1 MIRPPDPIVEEQ
13 EMAARPNTDD
23 LLKVDNF
30 ICFALYSAGHAFT
43 RLYKPLLDPLGLT
56 YPQYLV
62 MAVLWEKEGRT
73 VGEIGEKLLLESST
87 LTPLLKR
94 LEAAGMVRRTRDR
107 DDERVVRIQLTPKG
121 AELKQKAVE
130 IPQAIGCSTNLTI
143 PEVMKLTAD
152 IKTLREK
159 LLAAQAA

>member
-1 MIRPPDPIVEEQ
+1 
-13 EMAARPNTDD
+13 MAARPTADD
-23 LLKVDNF
+23 LLKIDNF
-30 ICFALYSAGHAFT
+30 VCFALYSAGHAFT

-62 MAVLWEKEGRT
+62 MAVLWEKDGRT

-94 LEAAGMVRRTRDR
+94 LEKAGMVRRTRDQ
-107 DDERVVRIQLTPKG
+107 DDARVVRIQLTPKG
-121 AELKQKAVE
+121 AELKQKAIE
-130 IPQAIGCSTNLTI
+130 IPRAIGCSTNLTI
-143 PEVMKLTAD
+143 PEVMKLTDD
-152 IKTLREK
+152 IKALREK

>member
-1 MIRPPDPIVEEQ
+1 
-13 EMAARPNTDD
+13 MAARPTADD
-23 LLKVDNF
+23 LLKIDNF
-30 ICFALYSAGHAFT
+30 VCFALYSAGHAFT

-62 MAVLWEKEGRT
+62 MAVLWEKDGRT

-94 LEAAGMVRRTRDR
+94 LETAGMVRRTRDR

-130 IPQAIGCSTNLTI
+130 IPQAIGCSTNITI
-143 PEVMKLTAD
+143 PEVMKLTTD
-152 IKTLREK
+152 IKALREK
-159 LLAAQAA
+159 LLAAQAS

>member
-1 MIRPPDPIVEEQ
+1 MTVRPTP
-13 EMAARPNTDD
+13 DD

-43 RLYKPLLDPLGLT
+43 RLYKPLLEPLGLT

-62 MAVLWEKEGRT
+62 MAVLWEKDDRP

-94 LEAAGMVRRTRDR
+94 LETAGLVRRTRDR
-107 DDERVVRIQLTPKG
+107 DDERVVRIQLTAEG
-121 AELKQKAVE
+121 AALKQKAMG
-130 IPQAIGCSTNLTI
+130 IPQAIGCSTSLSF
-143 PEVMKLTAD
+143 PEVMKLTD
-152 IKTLREK
+152 EIKSLRKK
-159 LLAAQAA
+159 LLDAQSA

>member
-1 MIRPPDPIVEEQ
+1 MGKAPT
-13 EMAARPNTDD
+13 ADD
-23 LLKVDNF
+23 LLKIDNF

-62 MAVLWEKEGRT
+62 MAVLWEKDGRT

-94 LEAAGMVRRTRDR
+94 LETAGMLRRTRDQN
-107 DDERVVRIQLTPKG
+107 DERVVRIQLTPKG
-121 AELKQKAVE
+121 AALKQKAAE
-130 IPQAIGCSTNLTI
+130 IPQAIGCATNITVA
-143 PEVMKLTAD
+143 EVMKLTSE
-152 IKTLREK
+152 IKALREK

>member
-1 MIRPPDPIVEEQ
+1 
-13 EMAARPNTDD
+13 MAARPTADD
-23 LLKVDNF
+23 LLKIDNF
-30 ICFALYSAGHAFT
+30 VCFALYSAGHAFT

-62 MAVLWEKEGRT
+62 MAVLWEKDGRT

-94 LEAAGMVRRTRDR
+94 LETAGMVRRTRDQ

-121 AELKQKAVE
+121 AELKQKAIE

-143 PEVMKLTAD
+143 PEVMKLTDD
-152 IKTLREK
+152 IKALREK

>member
-1 MIRPPDPIVEEQ
+1 
-13 EMAARPNTDD
+13 MASRPNPDD

-62 MAVLWEKEGRT
+62 MAVLWEKDDRP

-94 LEAAGMVRRTRDR
+94 LETAGMVRRTRDR
-107 DDERVVRIQLTPKG
+107 DDERVVRIRLTPEG
-121 AELKQKAVE
+121 AALKQKALG
-130 IPQAIGCSTNLTI
+130 IPAAIGCSTSLSI
-143 PEVMKLTAD
+143 PDVVKLTGE
-152 IKTLREK
+152 IKALRKK

>member
-1 MIRPPDPIVEEQ
+1 
-13 EMAARPNTDD
+13 MAARPTADD
-23 LLKVDNF
+23 LLKIDNF
-30 ICFALYSAGHAFT
+30 VCFALYSAGHAFT

-62 MAVLWEKEGRT
+62 MAVLWEKDGRT

-94 LEAAGMVRRTRDR
+94 LETAGMVRRTRDQ

-121 AELKQKAVE
+121 AELKQKAIE

-143 PEVMKLTAD
+143 PEVMKLTND
-152 IKTLREK
+152 IKALREK

>member
-1 MIRPPDPIVEEQ
+1 
-13 EMAARPNTDD
+13 MAKAPTADD
-23 LLKVDNF
+23 LLKIDNF

-62 MAVLWEKEGRT
+62 MAVLWEKDGRT

-94 LEAAGMVRRTRDR
+94 LETAGMLRRTRDQ

-121 AELKQKAVE
+121 AALKQKAAE
-130 IPQAIGCSTNLTI
+130 IPQAIGCATNITVA
-143 PEVMKLTAD
+143 EVMKLTSE
-152 IKTLREK
+152 IKALREK

>member
-1 MIRPPDPIVEEQ
+1 
-13 EMAARPNTDD
+13 MAARPTADD
-23 LLKVDNF
+23 LLKIDNF
-30 ICFALYSAGHAFT
+30 VCFALYSAGHAFT

-62 MAVLWEKEGRT
+62 MAVLWEKDGRT

-94 LEAAGMVRRTRDR
+94 LEKAGMVRRTRDQ

-121 AELKQKAVE
+121 AELKQKAIE
-130 IPQAIGCSTNLTI
+130 IPRAIGCSTNLTI
-143 PEVMKLTAD
+143 PEVMKLTDD
-152 IKTLREK
+152 IKALREK

>member
-1 MIRPPDPIVEEQ
+1 
-13 EMAARPNTDD
+13 MASRPNPDD

-62 MAVLWEKEGRT
+62 MAVLWEKDDQP

-107 DDERVVRIQLTPKG
+107 DDERVVRIQLTPEG
-121 AELKQKAVE
+121 AALKQKALG
-130 IPQAIGCSTNLTI
+130 IPAAIGCSTSLSI
-143 PEVMKLTAD
+143 PEVVKLTGE
-152 IKTLREK
+152 IKALRKK

>member
-1 MIRPPDPIVEEQ
+1 
-13 EMAARPNTDD
+13 MAARPTADD
-23 LLKVDNF
+23 LLKIDNF
-30 ICFALYSAGHAFT
+30 VCFALYSAGHAFT

-62 MAVLWEKEGRT
+62 MAVLWEKNDRT

-94 LEAAGMVRRTRDR
+94 LETAGMVRRTRDQ

-121 AELKQKAVE
+121 ADLKQKAVE
-130 IPQAIGCSTNLTI
+130 IPQAIGCATNITI

-152 IKTLREK
+152 IKALREK

>member
-1 MIRPPDPIVEEQ
+1 MKI
-13 EMAARPNTDD
+13 
-23 LLKVDNF
+23 DNF
-30 ICFALYSAGHAFT
+30 VCFALYSAGHAFT

-62 MAVLWEKEGRT
+62 MAVLWEKDGRT

-94 LEAAGMVRRTRDR
+94 LETAGMVRRTRDQ

-121 AELKQKAVE
+121 AELKQKAIE
-130 IPQAIGCSTNLTI
+130 IPRAIGCSTNLTI
-143 PEVMKLTAD
+143 PEVMKLTDD
-152 IKTLREK
+152 IKALREK

>member
-1 MIRPPDPIVEEQ
+1 
-13 EMAARPNTDD
+13 MAARPTTDD
-23 LLKVDNF
+23 LLKIDNF
-30 ICFALYSAGHAFT
+30 VCFALYSAGHAFT

-62 MAVLWEKEGRT
+62 MAVLWEKDGRT

-94 LEAAGMVRRTRDR
+94 LETAGMVRRTRDQN
-107 DDERVVRIQLTPKG
+107 DERVVRIQLTPKG
-121 AELKQKAVE
+121 AELKQKAIE

-143 PEVMKLTAD
+143 PEVMKLTDD
-152 IKTLREK
+152 IKALREK

>member
-1 MIRPPDPIVEEQ
+1 MGKAPT
-13 EMAARPNTDD
+13 ADD
-23 LLKVDNF
+23 LLKIDNF

-62 MAVLWEKEGRT
+62 MAVLWEKDGRT
-73 VGEIGEKLLLESST
+73 VGEIGEKLILESST

-94 LEAAGMVRRTRDR
+94 LETAGMVRRTRDQ
-107 DDERVVRIQLTPKG
+107 DDERVVRILLTPKG
-121 AELKQKAVE
+121 AALKQKAAE
-130 IPQAIGCSTNLTI
+130 IPQAIGCATNITI
-143 PEVMKLTAD
+143 PEVMKLTTE
-152 IKTLREK
+152 IKELRTK

>member
-1 MIRPPDPIVEEQ
+1 MATRPT
-13 EMAARPNTDD
+13 ADD
-23 LLKVDNF
+23 LLKIDNF
-30 ICFALYSAGHAFT
+30 VCFALYSAGHAFT

-62 MAVLWEKEGRT
+62 MAVLWEKDDRT

-94 LEAAGMVRRTRDR
+94 LETAGMVRRTRDQ
-107 DDERVVRIQLTPKG
+107 DDERVVRIELTPKG
-121 AELKQKAVE
+121 AELKQKAAE
-130 IPQAIGCSTNLTI
+130 IPQAIGCSTNITI

-152 IKTLREK
+152 IKALREK

>member
-1 MIRPPDPIVEEQ
+1 
-13 EMAARPNTDD
+13 MAKVPTADD
-23 LLKVDNF
+23 LLKIDNF

-62 MAVLWEKEGRT
+62 MAVLWEKDGRT

-94 LEAAGMVRRTRDR
+94 LETAGMLRRTRDQ
-107 DDERVVRIQLTPKG
+107 DDERVVRILLMPKG
-121 AELKQKAVE
+121 AALKQRAAE
-130 IPQAIGCSTNLTI
+130 IPQAIGCATNITI
-143 PEVMKLTAD
+143 PEVMKLTAE
-152 IKTLREK
+152 IKELRAK

>member
-1 MIRPPDPIVEEQ
+1 
-13 EMAARPNTDD
+13 MANSPTADD
-23 LLKVDNF
+23 LLKIDNF

-62 MAVLWEKEGRT
+62 MVALWEKDGRT

-94 LEAAGMVRRTRDR
+94 LETAGMVRRTRDQ

-121 AELKQKAVE
+121 TALRQKALE
-130 IPQAIGCSTNLTI
+130 IPQAIGCATNITI
-143 PEVMKLTAD
+143 PEVMKLTTE
-152 IKTLREK
+152 IKELRAK
-159 LLAAQAA
+159 LLAAQTAA

>member
-1 MIRPPDPIVEEQ
+1 
-13 EMAARPNTDD
+13 MASRQTTDD

-43 RLYKPLLDPLGLT
+43 RLYKPLLEPLGLT

-62 MAVLWEKEGRT
+62 MAVLWEKDDRP

-94 LEAAGMVRRTRDR
+94 LETAGLVRRTRDR
-107 DDERVVRIQLTPKG
+107 DDERVVRIRLTPEG
-121 AELKQKAVE
+121 AALKQKALG
-130 IPQAIGCSTNLTI
+130 IPAALGCATELSM
-143 PEVMKLTAD
+143 PEVTKLTD
-152 IKTLREK
+152 EIKTLRKK

>member
-1 MIRPPDPIVEEQ
+1 
-13 EMAARPNTDD
+13 MAARPTADD
-23 LLKVDNF
+23 LLKIDNF
-30 ICFALYSAGHAFT
+30 VCFALYSAGHAFT

-62 MAVLWEKEGRT
+62 MAVLWEKDGRT

-94 LEAAGMVRRTRDR
+94 LETAGMGRRTRDQ

-121 AELKQKAVE
+121 TELKQKAIE

-143 PEVMKLTAD
+143 PEVMKLTDD
-152 IKTLREK
+152 IKALREK

>member
-1 MIRPPDPIVEEQ
+1 
-13 EMAARPNTDD
+13 MASQPTPDD
-23 LLKVDNF
+23 LLKIDNF

-43 RLYKPLLDPLGLT
+43 RLYKPLLEPLGLT

-62 MAVLWEKEGRT
+62 MAVLWEKDDRP

-94 LEAAGMVRRTRDR
+94 LETAGLVSRARDR
-107 DDERVVRIQLTPKG
+107 DDERVVRISLTPKG
-121 AELKQKAVE
+121 AALKQKALG
-130 IPQAIGCSTNLTI
+130 IPAALGCATELSLA
-143 PEVMKLTAD
+143 EVMKLTGE
-152 IKTLREK
+152 IKELRKK